1 MTLRLSGKD
10 MTMQKMFLLALVL
23 ATVVASAP
31 GAKAQDGFPASRVT
45 IVVPSPAGSTT
56 DALARLMA
64 EQLSQSWGK
73 PVIVENN
80 SRGLNAGSEQVA
92 RAQPDGYTLLVSP
105 PLPLTV
111 AHLLFK
117 EIGYQPDKFVPVS
130 LLAKIANVLAVR
142 KDLPARTVQEL
153 VAYGKANPGKLT
165 YASQGGGS
173 TAHLSGAQLEIRAG
187 VKMVHVPYR
196 GAAPALN
203 DLIAGHIDMFFDTLT
218 TSVPLHQA
226 DKIRIMAVAGDERT
240 PTLPDIP
247 TIAESGLPGF
257 RSITWFAMVGP
268 PALPAALAARINRD
282 VVDILRRPAVSAK
295 LRDLRLDPMIGTPA
309 DAARFFAE
317 ETDLWSKVIREANV
331 TVQ

>member
-1 MTLRLSGKD
+1 A
-10 MTMQKMFLLALVL
+10 FA
-23 ATVVASAP
+23 VAGTIP
-31 GAKAQDGFPASRVT
+31 GATQDAYPANRVT

-56 DALARLMA
+56 DALARLVA
-64 EQLSQSWGK
+64 EQLSQTWGK

-80 SRGLNAGSEQVA
+80 ARGLNAGAEQVA
-92 RAQPDGYTLLVSP
+92 RAQPDGYTLLVSA

-111 AHLLFK
+111 AHLLYK
-117 EIGYQPDKFVPVS
+117 DINYQPGQFVPVS

-153 VAYGKANPGKLT
+153 VAYGKANQGKLT
-165 YASQGGGS
+165 YASQGAGS

-187 VKMVHVPYR
+187 IKMVHVPYR

-226 DKIRIMAVAGDERT
+226 DKVRIMAVAGDERA
-240 PTLPDIP
+240 PALPEIP
-247 TIAESGLPGF
+247 PIAESGLPGF
-257 RSITWFAMVGP
+257 RSIPWFAMVGP
-268 PALPAALAARINRD
+268 PAMPAALAARINRD
-282 VVDILRRPAVSAK
+282 VVDILQRPAVSAK

-309 DAARFFAE
+309 DAAKFFAE
-317 ETDLWSKVIREANV
+317 ETELWGKVIREANV

>member
-1 MTLRLSGKD
+1 VKD
-10 MTMQKMFLLALVL
+10 MTMQKTLLLGLLLAMSS
-23 ATVVASAP
+23 VVASAP
-31 GAKAQDGFPASRVT
+31 RAQAQDSFPVSRVT

-56 DALARLMA
+56 DALARLVA

-73 PVIVENN
+73 SVIVENN
-80 SRGLNAGSEQVA
+80 SRGLNAGGEQVA
-92 RAQPDGYTLLVSP
+92 RARPDGYTLLVSP

-187 VKMVHVPYR
+187 IKMVHVPYR

-226 DKIRIMAVAGDERT
+226 DKIRIMAVADDERA

-268 PALPAALAARINRD
+268 PAMPAALAARINRD

-309 DAARFFAE
+309 DAARFFTE
-317 ETDLWSKVIREANV
+317 ETELWSKVIREANV